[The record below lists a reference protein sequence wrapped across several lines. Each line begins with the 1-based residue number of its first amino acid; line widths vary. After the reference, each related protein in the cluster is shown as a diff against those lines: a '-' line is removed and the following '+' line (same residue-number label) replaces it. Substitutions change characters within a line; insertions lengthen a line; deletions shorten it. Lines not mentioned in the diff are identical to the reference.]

1 MTKEKKGKRHP
12 AKSYIQ
18 TGIRWFWGAVAAGL
32 ITATLLFVAAG
43 LFGNIP
49 PFEELENPKSNLATQ
64 IFADDKDKSGKPVV
78 LGTFHIENRSYVAYD
93 ELSPDLVSALIAT
106 EDIRFY
112 SHSGID
118 FYSLGRVAVKTILG
132 GDRRSGGGST
142 ISQQLA
148 LNLFSERATSRIKR
162 ALWQKP
168 AEWITAVKLERNYTK
183 NEIIAMYFNTVFYGS
198 NAYGIR
204 AAASTYFG
212 KHPSQ
217 LTTEEAAMLVG
228 LVNAPTMYSPVR
240 NYDRAVARRNH
251 VLSQMA
257 KYSFIAQ
264 SACDSLKELP
274 ITLTYQMQD
283 HLAGQAPYFRDMLR
297 RIMNMAEPN
306 PDYYRNNP
314 KAYSHD
320 STAWAS
326 DPFYGWLNKNLKPDG
341 SRYDLDRDGL
351 KIYTTIDSRMQRY
364 AEEAIVEH
372 LKNDL
377 QPAFDTELKYRK
389 NFPFSNARDPK
400 LNRQSIRQAITASER
415 YRIMKRN
422 NESERAIDA
431 AFKQPVRMTVF
442 SWQRGHVDTLMS
454 PLDSILYYK
463 AVLRAAVMAI
473 EPHTGFV
480 RAYVGGPNYFYF
492 KYDNVRQSRR
502 QVGSTIKPF
511 LYTLAMQEGHS
522 PCERVLNVSQTF
534 IVGDT
539 TWTPRTTDREEW
551 IGKMVTLKWGL
562 TNSSNNIS
570 AYLMKQFGPDALIKI
585 LEKMGVQNDLPPVPS
600 LCLGSCE
607 ISLYDMT
614 GAYNTFP
621 SQGMSIDPFFVT
633 SIKDKDD
640 NTLTTFISHKHE
652 AISQAAAYR
661 TVSLMQGV
669 VNEGTAR
676 RLRTRYIPEGQ
687 VAGKT
692 GTTNDQSDGWFI
704 GYMPRLTA
712 GVWVGCESP
721 DVHFESLALGG
732 GANMAMPVWG
742 LFMKKVLADPR
753 LNVTTTDLFDVPPGV
768 PEAYS
773 CTGGDDDGEL
783 YAPGDDGFF

>member
-1 MTKEKKGKRHP
+1 MTKIQKTKKHS
-12 AKSYIQ
+12 AKSYIK
-18 TGIRWFWGAVAAGL
+18 TGVRWFWTAVAVGL
-32 ITATLLFVAAG
+32 ASITLLFTAAG
-43 LFGNIP
+43 LFGHIP
-49 PFEELENPKSNLATQ
+49 SFEELENPKSNLATQ
-64 IFADDKDKSGKPVV
+64 IFADDKDKSGKHIV

-93 ELSPDLVSALIAT
+93 ELSPDLVNALIAT

-148 LNLFSERATSRIKR
+148 LNLFSERETNKLKR
-162 ALWQKP
+162 AIWQKP
-168 AEWITAVKLERNYTK
+168 AEWITAVRLERNYTK
-183 NEIIAMYFNTVFYGS
+183 EEIIAMYLNTVFYGS

-228 LVNAPTMYSPVR
+228 LVNAPTMYSPIR
-240 NYDRAVARRNH
+240 NYERAVARRNH

-257 KYSFIAQ
+257 KYHFITPPA
-264 SACDSLKELP
+264 SDSLKQLP

-297 RIMNMAEPN
+297 RIMNMPQPEPAR
-306 PDYYRNNP
+306 YRDNY
-314 KAYSHD
+314 ATYQRD
-320 STAWAS
+320 SATWHS
-326 DPFYGWLNKNLKPDG
+326 DPFYGWLHKNIKPDG
-341 SRYDLDRDGL
+341 TRYDLDRDGL
-351 KIYTTIDSRMQRY
+351 KIYTTIDSRIQRY
-364 AEEAIVEH
+364 AEEAVVEH

-377 QPAFDTELKYRK
+377 QPALDAELQRRTH
-389 NFPFSNARDPK
+389 FPFPNGRSQTLNA
-400 LNRQSIRQAITASER
+400 QTIRQAIVASER
-415 YRIMKRN
+415 YRIMKQQ
-422 NESERAIDA
+422 NETEKSIEV
-431 AFKQPVRMTVF
+431 AFKKPVRMTVF
-442 SWQRGHVDTLMS
+442 SWQRGNVDTLMS

-463 AVLRAAVMAI
+463 AILRASVMAI

-492 KYDNVRQSRR
+492 KYDNARQSRR

-511 LYTLAMQEGHS
+511 LYTLAMQEGRS
-522 PCERVLNVSQTF
+522 PCDRVLNVQQTF

-539 TWTPRTTDREEW
+539 TWAPRTTEREEW

-570 AYLMKQFGPDALIKI
+570 AYLMKQFGPEALITM
-585 LEKMGVQNDLPPVPS
+585 LHKMGVQSDLLPVPS
-600 LCLGSCE
+600 LCLGSCD
-607 ISLYDMT
+607 ISLYEMT

-621 SQGMSIDPFFVT
+621 SQGMFIEPFFVT

-640 NTLTTFISHKHE
+640 NLLTTFISHKRE
-652 AISQAAAYR
+652 AISKAAAYR
-661 TVSLMQGV
+661 TVNLMQGV

-721 DVHFESLALGG
+721 EVHFESLALGG
-732 GANMAMPVWG
+732 GGNMALPIWG

-753 LNVTTTDLFDVPPGV
+753 LNVQTTDLFDVPPGV

-773 CTGGDDDGEL
+773 CTGGDEDGEL
-783 YAPGDDGFF
+783 YAIGSDNFF